1 MVHKVLKENVDLIG
15 SEGPVGARGPSGPKG
30 DIGPSGPKGDI
41 GPSGSQGPR
50 GPSGPQGSQGPQGPA
65 GPKGDN
71 GLPGP
76 KGDVGP
82 AGPKGDNGLPGP
94 KGDVGPAGPKGD
106 IGLPGPKGD
115 VGPVGPKGDTGIA
128 GPQGPVG
135 PKGDTGPVGPRGPP
149 GPSGQSSIDPLP
161 SNALLLN
168 QDNVLVV
175 EKKRDKEGNLTPGK
189 IKADQL
195 MISEKIEIYD
205 GYLSAPKIRLID
217 GNKYFDI
224 KKNEM
229 ESLFK
234 DLKDLK
240 ENRMKRDESN
250 IATQESNG
258 VLKTF
263 EKDFSKDN
271 TVPHTYKKGITYE
284 IADVNDFKELR
295 SINLVL
301 KDYILVKT
309 IVPQNTIRGPIVQEI
324 TTKNGD
330 TLKRI
335 GHIEYDDKGI
345 VLKSKWNPFKIINS
359 PQIIIKSDNYI
370 MNGYDFSIAKM
381 KSNFSIKTNQEYG
394 FGLFTI
400 KFVFNPEIVMHYQFW
415 CGVQTGN
422 NPQVNINPIMPMI
435 KPTNNF
441 LKVLMYIFQN
451 LNQIIYRLQYHMIWI
466 L

>member
-1 MVHKVLKENVDLIG
+1 
-15 SEGPVGARGPSGPKG
+15 
-30 DIGPSGPKGDI
+30 
-41 GPSGSQGPR
+41 
-50 GPSGPQGSQGPQGPA
+50 
-65 GPKGDN
+65 
-71 GLPGP
+71 
-76 KGDVGP
+76 
-82 AGPKGDNGLPGP
+82 
-94 KGDVGPAGPKGD
+94 
-106 IGLPGPKGD
+106 
-115 VGPVGPKGDTGIA
+115 
-128 GPQGPVG
+128 
-135 PKGDTGPVGPRGPP
+135 
-149 GPSGQSSIDPLP
+149 
-161 SNALLLN
+161 
-168 QDNVLVV
+168 
-175 EKKRDKEGNLTPGK
+175 
-189 IKADQL
+189 
-195 MISEKIEIYD
+195 
-205 GYLSAPKIRLID
+205 
-217 GNKYFDI
+217 
-224 KKNEM
+224 M

-441 LKVLMYIFQN
+441 LKSVNVYFSKLKSDYIQIAISYDMDSIKNMMLKYKSKKIDMIEISLSNNYKNNFILQN
-451 LNQIIYRLQYHMIWI
+451 LLMINQSIPSNFNIIKQPFFRNEDD
-466 L
+466 